1 MSKKAKIVIYEKVRV
16 SGGSNYEYPGERW
29 VLNLVQY
36 KIILDYFLTF
46 YNIQLLIT
54 EGFTKN
60 IRAANE
66 TERAGG
72 YVESIGCL
80 RAVQEAMAGLYF
92 QPVVEPLPFSSLL
105 PEET

>member
-1 MSKKAKIVIYEKVRV
+1 
-16 SGGSNYEYPGERW
+16 
-29 VLNLVQY
+29 
-36 KIILDYFLTF
+36 
-46 YNIQLLIT
+46 LLIT

-60 IRAANE
+60 IRTANE

-92 QPVVEPLPFSSLL
+92 QPVVEPLL